1 MAAASAAEQIP
12 LKFQDDALLWAA
24 WLYYEEGLTQGDIA
38 KAMNVSRPTV
48 NSYLAEARA
57 NGIVNISISGE
68 RLKSLSVAQQLQAH
82 FGLQECLVIPG
93 EGGTRSLIDRLGAA
107 GGQALASLI
116 QSGDTVAISWGR
128 TMLSVAKAAET
139 YVPAR
144 ADLRVVQATGGT
156 TAVIPY
162 TPEACASQLAE
173 SLGARCIPI
182 SAPAI
187 LSSSDARS
195 LLLSEPVIAEQF
207 ATLGAVNRIV
217 FGISSLRPDS
227 TIHESGF
234 FDSSLEQHDH
244 YRSAVG
250 SIAGR
255 FFDANGIPVD
265 GPLSDRTIAIELES
279 LRAIKT
285 RIAVAGGY
293 DKVPAML
300 AALRGQLISVLI
312 TDAATGEAILHAD
325 GVETQRLRS
334 SNRWPKPERAALPE
348 RTRVKKFLNSPRDAV
363 SESLDGAL
371 RTYPQFLQPIGDSR
385 RALQA
390 AGSRREGKVGLVIGG
405 GAGHEPAFLG
415 YVGRGLADSVAVG
428 NVFASPP
435 PDRIL
440 TCTRAA
446 SRGAGVLYIYG
457 NYTGD
462 IMNFDMAAELASA
475 EGIRVRTILTTD
487 DIASS
492 AAENRE
498 SRRGTAG
505 SVLVFKIAGAACD
518 RLYDLDDCERLTRK
532 ANDATFTMG
541 IGLEASS
548 LPETRRPTFQIAA
561 DDMEVG
567 VGIHGEP
574 GAAREEI
581 TTADLAVDRICDR
594 LFSEMHLGPGDRVA
608 VLVNSLGATPMMELF
623 ILVRRVH
630 ERIEA
635 RNAVALRNFVGHYCT
650 SLDMAGASVTLMKLD
665 DELLDLLD
673 HPCEGFGLQIPEH
686 PRDR

>member
-1 MAAASAAEQIP
+1 MASASAAEQIP

-68 RLKSLSVAQQLQAH
+68 RLKSLSVAQQLQGH

-116 QSGDTVAISWGR
+116 QSGDTVAITWGR
-128 TMLSVAKAAET
+128 TMLSVAKAAAT
-139 YVPAR
+139 HVPSR

-173 SLGARCIPI
+173 SLSARCIPI

-187 LSSSDARS
+187 LSSADARS

-207 ATLGAVNRIV
+207 ATLAAVNRIV

-244 YRSAVG
+244 YRNAVG

-255 FFDANGIPVD
+255 FFDANGVPVD
-265 GPLSDRTIAIELES
+265 GPLSDRTVAIDLEA
-279 LRAIKT
+279 LQAIKT

-325 GVETQRLRS
+325 GVQTRRLRA
-334 SNRWPKPERAALPE
+334 SNRWPKPEKSALPE
-348 RTRVKKFLNSPRDAV
+348 RTRIKKFLNSPRDAV
-363 SESLDGAL
+363 SESLEGAL

-390 AGSRREGKVGLVIGG
+390 AAPRREGKVGLVIGG

-415 YVGRGLADSVAVG
+415 YVGRGLADAVAVG

-435 PDRIL
+435 PDCIL
-440 TCTRAA
+440 NCTRAA
-446 SRGAGVLYIYG
+446 SQGAGVLYIYG

-475 EGIRVRTILTTD
+475 DGIDVRTILTTD

-505 SVLVFKIAGAACD
+505 SVFVFKIAGAACD

-561 DDMEVG
+561 GDMEVG

-594 LFSEMHLGPGDRVA
+594 LFSEMNLVPGDRVA
-608 VLVNSLGATPMMELF
+608 MLVNSLGATPMMELF
-623 ILVRRVH
+623 ILARRLR

-650 SLDMAGASVTLMKLD
+650 SLDMVGASVTLMKLD
-665 DELLDLLD
+665 EELLDLLD
-673 HPCEGFGLQIPEH
+673 HPCAGFGLQIPEH